1 MVLPPFGVFSNI
13 LLLTL
18 IVTWNLF
25 VLHNNK
31 MKLVDGYV
39 ICAFVLNHLSMLV
52 FFLYR
57 ESESGLINCFI
68 DGVKELL
75 PFDFNN
81 FELRGVAQ
89 YGDLVINIIF
99 VEVD

>member
-1 MVLPPFGVFSNI
+1 
-13 LLLTL
+13 
-18 IVTWNLF
+18 
-25 VLHNNK
+25 

-39 ICAFVLNHLSMLV
+39 ICVFVLNRSQIRINQNACIILFIIQSSKYV
-52 FFLYR
+52 GFFLYR

-89 YGDLVINIIF
+89 YGDLVINVIF
-99 VEVD
+99 VEVDWCL

>member
-1 MVLPPFGVFSNI
+1 M
-13 LLLTL
+13 
-18 IVTWNLF
+18 LF
-25 VLHNNK
+25 
-31 MKLVDGYV
+31 
-39 ICAFVLNHLSMLV
+39 F

-89 YGDLVINIIF
+89 YGDLVINVIF
-99 VEVD
+99 VEVDRCL

>member
-1 MVLPPFGVFSNI
+1 
-13 LLLTL
+13 
-18 IVTWNLF
+18 
-25 VLHNNK
+25 
-31 MKLVDGYV
+31 
-39 ICAFVLNHLSMLV
+39 MLV

-89 YGDLVINIIF
+89 YGDLVINVIF
-99 VEVD
+99 VEVDWCL

>member
-1 MVLPPFGVFSNI
+1 
-13 LLLTL
+13 
-18 IVTWNLF
+18 
-25 VLHNNK
+25 
-31 MKLVDGYV
+31 
-39 ICAFVLNHLSMLV
+39 MLV
-52 FFLYR
+52 FFFLYR

-89 YGDLVINIIF
+89 YGDLVINVIF
-99 VEVD
+99 VEVDRCL